1 MRDKHDEEERNRP
14 RTGRDSGLKDAG
26 PIDTEGGYG
35 GGRERA
41 EQVADHAF
49 GERAWSEGRGE
60 QRQPKQ
66 PAEPHAKSPEG
77 VRDVGP
83 EHPEW
88 QERYTAENAD
98 KYGQAGGQPTAQR
111 GPSQSAGG
119 EEHKEAP
126 PESQV
131 EGGPRGGYGTSEQL
145 DIKAR
150 DPRERR

>member
-1 MRDKHDEEERNRP
+1 MRDKHDEEERNRR
-14 RTGRDSGLKDAG
+14 RTGRDSGAKDTG
-26 PIDTEGGYG
+26 PIESEGGYG

-41 EQVADHAF
+41 EHVAGHAF

-60 QRQPKQ
+60 QQ
-66 PAEPHAKSPEG
+66 PAPERDEPRAEPPES
-77 VRDVGP
+77 VRDAGRDDP
-83 EHPEW
+83 QW

-111 GPSQSAGG
+111 GPAQSAGG
-119 EEHKEAP
+119 EEHRDAP

-150 DPRERR
+150 NPRERR